1 MKIGGLVFRF
11 YAEIYRLDPVAMAA
25 VDPPGPATTG
35 FDDDFQEPRLEA
47 MGGLGKPIRREM
59 AAVRLPCQVEPDV
72 WDQLRMFDAG
82 NSPSTGI
89 VLTMHFDDLARAGL
103 VTASGEPTLRAGD
116 RLGGLYDLAGALV
129 QTIRNPPGLYIDEF
143 RQDSFGLSLRR
154 PKRQLLLVHL
164 KDRQVA
170 FGATA

>member
-1 MKIGGLVFRF
+1 MRIGGLIFRF
-11 YAEIYRLDPVAMAA
+11 FADVYRLDPAAMAA
-25 VDPPGPATTG
+25 VNPPGPAATG
-35 FDDDFQEPRLEA
+35 FDDDFQEPRLETPGA
-47 MGGLGKPIRREM
+47 PIRREM
-59 AAVRLPCQVEPDV
+59 APVRLPCQVEPDV
-72 WDQLRMFDAG
+72 WDQLRLFDAG

-103 VTASGEPTLRAGD
+103 VSASGEPTLRPGD
-116 RLGGLYDLAGALV
+116 RVGGLYDVTGALV
-129 QTIRNPPGLYIDEF
+129 QEIRNPPGLYIDEL